1 MREIKFRWYN
11 AKHKKWLYW
20 FYFENRW
27 DWYITKWD
35 LLDNPFSTPYDF
47 KIERWSISQYTG
59 LKDKNGEEIYEWDI
73 VEWKQTE
80 WWILESNIDTKVHIC
95 KIDWFMNWWAC
106 RLNDEHCWF
115 TLWSSHMTIIWNIYE
130 SPEIISNL

>member
-1 MREIKFRWYN
+1 MREIRFRAFHNLKNRFIDIFDINCFWDVLTVWYSDL
-11 AKHKKWLYW
+11 WEPW
-20 FYFENRW
+20 I
-27 DWYITKWD
+27 DIT
-35 LLDNPFSTPYDF
+35 NQ
-47 KIERWSISQYTG
+47 IELNQYTW

-130 SPEIISNL
+130 NPEIISNI

>member
-1 MREIKFRWYN
+1 MREIKFRAFHNIKNRFIDIFDINCFWDVLTVWYSDL
-11 AKHKKWLYW
+11 WEPW
-20 FYFENRW
+20 I
-27 DWYITKWD
+27 DIT
-35 LLDNPFSTPYDF
+35 NQ
-47 KIERWSISQYTG
+47 IELNQYTW

-73 VEWKQTE
+73 VEWKQAE
-80 WWILESNIDTKVHIC
+80 WWILESNVDTNVHIC

-130 SPEIISNL
+130 NPEIISNI

>member
-1 MREIKFRWYN
+1 MREIKFRAFHNLKNRFIDIFDINCFWDVLTVWYSDL
-11 AKHKKWLYW
+11 WEPW
-20 FYFENRW
+20 I
-27 DWYITKWD
+27 DIT
-35 LLDNPFSTPYDF
+35 NQ
-47 KIERWSISQYTG
+47 IELNQYTW

-73 VEWKQTE
+73 VEWKQAE
-80 WWILESNIDTKVHIC
+80 WWILESNIDTEVHIC

-130 SPEIISNL
+130 NPEIISNI